1 MNEID
6 LKPRR
11 RLASVNQAM
20 VYVGCGR
27 TRLYELIN
35 CGAII
40 AVRLGGRTR
49 VDLDSVDKYHRNL
62 PRIGSGAP

>member
-27 TRLYELIN
+27 N
-35 CGAII
+35 
-40 AVRLGGRTR
+40 
-49 VDLDSVDKYHRNL
+49 
-62 PRIGSGAP
+62 APL